1 MVFSTNQAR
10 HFYVATAATGTAVGT
25 LIAKATDDKSHVYFK
40 YVGKGGETRSD
51 LIEVKN
57 IIYAKAKDASAM
69 ARPLKGYT
77 VTLDSEVNEGAPISG
92 QDYILNISFTQFSS
106 LGDESTYEKYG
117 MVHATKGMTESDFYK
132 TLAISLAK
140 NFSRELTQLV
150 KFTLEDTD
158 GTGVEVT
165 ASTKAEDLTDTY
177 VSLTIDEVEQDWVKG
192 VKASVPVYFT
202 VIPTTVTYEGD
213 EVVWGVVENAESEV
227 SVGNGK
233 VIADMEY
240 FYMGERGD
248 IYRNLGWPNVVPT
261 EYMVDPTLTYHTL
274 DIHYAYVGS
283 NESVQKSE
291 KDITIVCSDKTVM
304 NAIIEAFNTA
314 SGLTVATLA

>member
-69 ARPLKGYT
+69 ARPLKAVA
-77 VTLDSEVNEGAPISG
+77 VTLDSDVNGGNPISG
-92 QDYILNISFTQFSS
+92 QDYILNISIRQFSS
-106 LGDESTYEKYG
+106 LSDESTYEKYG
-117 MVHATKGMTESDFYK
+117 MVHAVKDMTASEFYK

-140 NFSRELTQLV
+140 NFSRELTKLL
-150 KFTLEDTD
+150 KFTLEDSE
-158 GTGVEVT
+158 GTGTEVT
-165 ASTKAEDLTDTY
+165 SSTKIEDLTDTY
-177 VSLTIDEVEQDWVKG
+177 VSLVIDEVEQDWVRG
-192 VKASVPVYFT
+192 VKASVPVYFE
-202 VIPTTVTYEGD
+202 VKPTTVTYEGD
-213 EVVWGVVENAESEV
+213 DVVWGKVETTESET

-304 NAIIEAFNTA
+304 NAIITALNTA
-314 SGLTVATLA
+314 SGLTIATLA